1 MRPWLVF
8 AVLGLILPISPS
20 RTKGKITA
28 EEIVQ
33 IILKASGC
41 DEHGL
46 RHDPEH
52 VILIN
57 HLEYFDFTGD
67 GQDEAIVVAST
78 CMTGTA
84 GPDVHAVFTRNASGE
99 VVELPFHRAEEQT
112 SSSDKNPRLPVF
124 GNPNYTLRVE
134 RGLLA
139 AHWMDSSDREEPLV
153 ILYGWNGS
161 AFVVDSVKKEGP
173 FKTSYDCAKAAK
185 EIEQAICY
193 SPAIAALDVELGA
206 IYRERLR
213 NLPAEKKTLL
223 QENQRAWLA
232 QREQKCVIYKWWV
245 ECLNEM
251 YTKRIAELRQQ
262 SN

>member
-1 MRPWLVF
+1 MKSFLLF
-8 AVLGLILPISPS
+8 ALLSMMLTAS
-20 RTKGKITA
+20 RSNQKGKIT
-28 EEIVQ
+28 EKEIVEV
-33 IILKASGC
+33 ILKNGEC
-41 DEHGL
+41 DEPGL
-46 RHDPEH
+46 KHDPTH
-52 VILIN
+52 VVAID

-99 VVELPFHRAEEQT
+99 VVELPFHREEGQPGFST
-112 SSSDKNPRLPVF
+112 IQGPLPVF

-134 RGLLA
+134 KGLLVA
-139 AHWMDSSDREEPLV
+139 RWMDSSDRESPL
-153 ILYGWNGS
+153 IIWYKWNGS
-161 AFVVDSVKKEGP
+161 AFVLDSVKKEGP

-193 SPAIAALDVELGA
+193 SPAIASLDVELGA
-206 IYRERLR
+206 IYTTRLR
-213 NLPAEKKTLL
+213 SLPADKQAMLRE
-223 QENQRAWLA
+223 EQRAWLA
-232 QREQKCVIYKWWV
+232 QREKKCVIYKWWV